1 MKKVQAIAPLA
12 ALFTSLLLF
21 NVEADTYV
29 FHFAVWALALAV
41 VTTSFERR
49 ATRILGINLTL
60 LSLLL
65 LIFEVVLIAGEIS
78 NRTPA
83 HGVSSEE
90 APEFRHH
97 HPILGVAPLPDRT
110 YEVKKSWGDEV
121 LFDVRYTIDQHGFR
135 VTPPPRSPDAPAIV
149 FTGCSITFGEG
160 LNDSESYPYRVAELL
175 DRQFRICNLA
185 FSGYGIH
192 QTLANFQHE
201 VYRGSLQNSPPVAVV
216 HLAIPDHPNRSAGA
230 LSWGQKAPRYLLN
243 NGRPELRGTF
253 EESATTAQ
261 RWRHLRLKESEKSAL
276 GRRLLKYRT
285 RPEDVDLWIQLLKA
299 SRAEFQ
305 AKYPETEFHV
315 VFLNYG
321 GPSTPAIERALKESD
336 LQYHLVFEKLPDFSK
351 DKYMI
356 PIDRHPNALG
366 AQALAEYMLSEVLG
380 DYRPGSRPAPRS
392 IESK

>member
-149 FTGCSITFGEG
+149 F
-160 LNDSESYPYRVAELL
+160 
-175 DRQFRICNLA
+175 
-185 FSGYGIH
+185 
-192 QTLANFQHE
+192 
-201 VYRGSLQNSPPVAVV
+201 
-216 HLAIPDHPNRSAGA
+216 
-230 LSWGQKAPRYLLN
+230 
-243 NGRPELRGTF
+243 
-253 EESATTAQ
+253 
-261 RWRHLRLKESEKSAL
+261 
-276 GRRLLKYRT
+276 
-285 RPEDVDLWIQLLKA
+285 
-299 SRAEFQ
+299 
-305 AKYPETEFHV
+305 
-315 VFLNYG
+315 
-321 GPSTPAIERALKESD
+321 
-336 LQYHLVFEKLPDFSK
+336 
-351 DKYMI
+351 
-356 PIDRHPNALG
+356 IDRHPNALG